1 MTAAVSLRAITDANR
16 TAILDLDVAPHQ
28 QKWIASNEIS
38 LLQAIEY
45 SQVSPE
51 HFAIYADETPVGF
64 VMIGCSPIN
73 KGERPD
79 WFVSRL
85 MIDVMHQRR
94 GYGRAAMRQII
105 NHIRAKPDCNELRI
119 SFEPANKP
127 ARSLYTSLGFVDH
140 GEIYHDEVL
149 LRMPIRENA
158 E

>member
-16 TAILDLDVAPHQ
+16 TAILALDVAPHQ
-28 QKWIASNEIS
+28 RNWVDSNEVS
-38 LLQAIEY
+38 LRQAEKNTEGR
-45 SQVSPE
+45 PE
-51 HFAIYADETPVGF
+51 NYAVYADEQPVGF
-64 VMIGCSPIN
+64 LMIGCSPIN

-105 NHIRAKPDCNELRI
+105 DHIRAKPDCHELRI
-119 SFEPANKP
+119 CFEPANKP
-127 ARSLYTSLGFVDH
+127 ARALYTSLGFVDH

-149 LRMPIRENA
+149 LRMPIRENS